1 MLLLFFCLWE
11 RKERVDLEMNH
22 YVRPN
27 KLIVKEKT
35 HDGQEEDGGGMKQMM
50 LSNDG
55 DKYKRRKPSE
65 DREC

>member
-1 MLLLFFCLWE
+1 
-11 RKERVDLEMNH
+11 MNH

-35 HDGQEEDGGGMKQMM
+35 HDGQEEDGGGMKRVM
-50 LSNDG
+50 LRNDG

-65 DREC
+65 NR